1 VAPPEQSGFW
11 EAPTAFLRD
20 NGILIPPGPLIT
32 LGLAVSLAAVCG
44 LLPHRR
50 AFLRGSA
57 ALALVLVVFVELFA
71 VGGATIKDHSAY
83 EGQGEL
89 AKVDLNE
96 YYAPSGAARFLQS
109 REGPFRYF
117 GYDGKEKP
125 YHGRFSNPG
134 TNALEVNNRAT
145 LRDGMQI
152 VQGYN
157 AVHLE
162 RYDDYLGA
170 LNGESR
176 GYHTISVFEEGLGSP
191 LLDLLNARYITVPA
205 DTGPDAPEGL
215 REIKREYPT
224 VYEGD
229 AVDVLE
235 NPDAL
240 PRAWIVHSARRMEPL
255 IALDRLESGA
265 VDPRETALLE
275 EKPPP
280 LERPEDP
287 SEDEARV
294 TRYEPNRI
302 ELDASTGARGLLVLS
317 EVYYPGWNAYV
328 DGEKVEIRRA
338 DHLLRAIPVPAGEHT
353 VELRYEPWTLRA
365 GTALSLFT
373 AAALVALV
381 ALAVISRRRDGNET
395 G

>member
-1 VAPPEQSGFW
+1 
-11 EAPTAFLRD
+11 
-20 NGILIPPGPLIT
+20 
-32 LGLAVSLAAVCG
+32 
-44 LLPHRR
+44 
-50 AFLRGSA
+50 
-57 ALALVLVVFVELFA
+57 
-71 VGGATIKDHSAY
+71 
-83 EGQGEL
+83 
-89 AKVDLNE
+89 VDLSE
-96 YYAPSGAARFLQS
+96 YYAPSGAMEFLRS
-109 REGPFRYF
+109 REGTFRYF
-117 GYDGKEKP
+117 GYDGKQRPFFK
-125 YHGRFSNPG
+125 RFTEPD
-134 TNALEVNNRAT
+134 TNALGVNARST
-145 LRDGMQI
+145 LRGGPQS

-157 AVHLE
+157 AVHLK
-162 RYDDYLGA
+162 RYDEYLEA
-170 LNGESR
+170 LNSETQP
-176 GYHTISVFEEGLGSP
+176 YHRAFVLEGGLGSP

-235 NPDAL
+235 NSDAL

-255 IALDRLESGA
+255 IALDRLDSGA

-275 EKPPP
+275 EEPPP
-280 LERPEDP
+280 LGRPDDP
-287 SEDEARV
+287 SADEVQV